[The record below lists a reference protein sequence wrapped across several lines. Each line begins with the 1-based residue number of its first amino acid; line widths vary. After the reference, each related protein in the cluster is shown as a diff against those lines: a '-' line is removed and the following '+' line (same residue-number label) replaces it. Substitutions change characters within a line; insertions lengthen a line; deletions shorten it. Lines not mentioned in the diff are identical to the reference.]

1 MVSRTKIERLR
12 AGAAAAVL
20 VCLLLVPALW
30 TPAQLAAQAEDTT
43 AGDAEQAEGEAQAPG
58 AAAAPGEASEPAE
71 AEGEAQ
77 AAAGSDAADGGEAGA
92 DESRE
97 LARGF
102 NNILLG
108 MNMEDVKEELK
119 EDPNF
124 NFRGDPDVSMMRT
137 PNTSLIECRG
147 YYYVERAS
155 FQFIDDSLYTI
166 TIILDPKRI
175 GHYAMFTALTDSYG
189 EPDTLSPEKSR
200 WENATVIISLERPLR
215 VKYMA
220 KKVLERLKRE
230 QRRKKSMETLTRE
243 RFLEQF

>member
-1 MVSRTKIERLR
+1 MAGGKKIESLYACVRLL
-12 AGAAAAVL
+12 VL
-20 VCLLLVPALW
+20 CLLLLAPNLRH
-30 TPAQLAAQAEDTT
+30 PPQLAAQAEETGAGAAGNGEPAGQSAEDA
-43 AGDAEQAEGEAQAPG
+43 AGDN
-58 AAAAPGEASEPAE
+58 
-71 AEGEAQ
+71 
-77 AAAGSDAADGGEAGA
+77 EAGA
-92 DESRE
+92 EPSPSDEDAAAVGAEPGESEE
-97 LARGF
+97 LSRGF

-137 PNTSLIECRG
+137 PNTSLIETRG
-147 YYYVERAS
+147 YYYVDRAS
-155 FQFIDDSLYTI
+155 FQFINDSLYTI
-166 TIILDPKRI
+166 TIILDPNRI
-175 GHYAMFTALTDSYG
+175 GHYAMFTTLTNTYG

-200 WENATVIISLERPLR
+200 WENDEVIISLERPLR

-230 QRRKKSMETLTRE
+230 QRKKKSMETLTRE

>member
-1 MVSRTKIERLR
+1 MNTIPPKKIEKFL
-12 AGAAAAVL
+12 GAASATALVL
-20 VCLLLVPALW
+20 MLFLSGLW
-30 TPAQLAAQAEDTT
+30 LSPFAAAQTEG
-43 AGDAEQAEGEAQAPG
+43 AGDGNT
-58 AAAAPGEASEPAE
+58 PGENSESAE
-71 AEGEAQ
+71 PGEL
-77 AAAGSDAADGGEAGA
+77 S
-92 DESRE
+92 
-97 LARGF
+97 RGF

-119 EDPNF
+119 DDPNF

-147 YYYVERAS
+147 YYYVDRAS

-166 TIILDPKRI
+166 TIILDPQRI
-175 GHYAMFTALTDSYG
+175 GHYAMFTTLTDSYG
-189 EPDTLSPEKSR
+189 EPDSLSPEKSR
-200 WENATVIISLERPLR
+200 WENETVIISLERPLR

-230 QRRKKSMETLTRE
+230 QRKKKSMETLTRE